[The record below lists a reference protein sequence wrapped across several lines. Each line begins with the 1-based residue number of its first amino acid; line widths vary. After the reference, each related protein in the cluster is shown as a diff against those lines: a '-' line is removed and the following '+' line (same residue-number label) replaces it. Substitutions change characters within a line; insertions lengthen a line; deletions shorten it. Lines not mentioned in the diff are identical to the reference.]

1 MSNRYAEI
9 IDGITT
15 FVTVNPNT
23 KLVTAVVMDNVGN
36 VVKGHALCDP
46 ADKFDPE
53 FGMDLAVARAEARY
67 NERQVK
73 KLLQESE
80 RRG

>member
-1 MSNRYAEI
+1 MRGKYAEI

-15 FVTVNPNT
+15 FVTVNPNK
-23 KLVTAVVMDNVGN
+23 KLVTAVVIDSVGN
-36 VVKGHALCDP
+36 IVKGHALCDP

-67 NERQVK
+67 NARQEK
-73 KLLQESE
+73 RLLQESDK
-80 RRG
+80 RG